1 MTDPS
6 SINEKQAISSLKDQ
20 TSEPV
25 EDKNISSVNNK
36 VDKLKSNPF
45 VSSLKDR
52 MTQLDRYITK
62 IWNSFTSMVLTINN
76 YVKYFIRVIF
86 KTVKYVLTLFGFI
99 FIMIILFSKDK
110 KENLYVLL
118 YFFIAFTMMGLF
130 GGIISMI
137 IFQIELMNEIVQ
149 TSKKISNP
157 ERSGESKG
165 WLGLWVFICCVMFAL
180 GLVAIVIIAIGITFL
195 HSFEIELFDKIE
207 FIFKNLMN

>member
-6 SINEKQAISSLKDQ
+6 SINEQKAISSLKDQ

-76 YVKYFIRVIF
+76 YVKYFEVYI
-86 KTVKYVLTLFGFI
+86 
-99 FIMIILFSKDK
+99 
-110 KENLYVLL
+110 N
-118 YFFIAFTMMGLF
+118 
-130 GGIISMI
+130 
-137 IFQIELMNEIVQ
+137 
-149 TSKKISNP
+149 
-157 ERSGESKG
+157 
-165 WLGLWVFICCVMFAL
+165 
-180 GLVAIVIIAIGITFL
+180 
-195 HSFEIELFDKIE
+195 
-207 FIFKNLMN
+207 